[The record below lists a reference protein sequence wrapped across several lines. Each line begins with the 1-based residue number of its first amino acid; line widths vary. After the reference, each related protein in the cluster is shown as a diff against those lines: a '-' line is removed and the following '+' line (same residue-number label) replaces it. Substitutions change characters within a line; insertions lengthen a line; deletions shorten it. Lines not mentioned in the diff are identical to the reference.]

1 MNQDRDV
8 ASDLKHILQQLCAGL
23 PVDPTIRERVIARG
37 ERARAEL
44 AARGVTNFVDDLIRE
59 IRDEDCLSRSE

>member
-1 MNQDRDV
+1 MTENSDV

-44 AARGVTNFVDDLIRE
+44 AARGVTNFADELIRE
-59 IRDEDCLSRSE
+59 IRDEDCLSRSK